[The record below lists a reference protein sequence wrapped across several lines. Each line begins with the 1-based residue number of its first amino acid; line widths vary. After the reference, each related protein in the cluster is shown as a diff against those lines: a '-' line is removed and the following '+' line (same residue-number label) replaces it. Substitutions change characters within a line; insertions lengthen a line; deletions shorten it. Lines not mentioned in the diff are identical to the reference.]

1 LDAGE
6 AESSGRAITFRA
18 ILVGLIITYLTAFWV
33 REAEIK
39 SVGVF
44 VSESV
49 PTIPA
54 VESILFLLFVNYC
67 LRRTR
72 YAFSRGELLFIFFF
86 VTVATTCY
94 NCGVVRIFLS
104 FITAPFYFM
113 APENKLA
120 EAQKFIP
127 SWAAVHNIQ
136 AVRGFYEGMP
146 GKPVPWDLWIVPLL
160 VWTGFF
166 VTLWLAMACLIM
178 LMHRP
183 WIEKEKLGF
192 PLFELPQRLTD
203 IQSESG
209 GVSAFLR
216 NPVMWIGFAISFFSD
231 GTHMLHAV
239 FPFLPAFGKEV
250 SIPLFTTPPWSA
262 LGPITLHRRPI
273 LIGFGY
279 LVSTEIT
286 FSVWATFWLERLI
299 AVLLSALGNRE
310 PNNPYMREQGCGAF
324 IAVALV
330 LLYINRQHLASI
342 IKAMFAPRSSAEGAG
357 YRWALWGFVL
367 SFSALVIFCCCL
379 GMLWWVGVI
388 YIGIFLAFALTVAR
402 IRAEVGIPLAWL
414 FPYGMQ
420 KTMVVSTLGTAPL
433 APGNNPTTLTALAVL
448 SFMQFSNTI
457 SLAGYQV
464 ESLRMGRFV
473 GEKPRRVFAALTAAF
488 VVGLL
493 LSFYFHIAT
502 FYRVGANVQSG
513 VYGVGFY
520 GSSGAINEYTRA
532 IENASSPLPP
542 NKPQVTAALCGF
554 LAVFVAQFLRTR
566 FIGFPFHPL
575 GFAAANAYGHLL
587 WWSFFFVWVVKVTVL
602 RYGGRELY
610 RKTVPLFLGFALGHF
625 FTSGVLWGTLGALG
639 KDIFRKY
646 IVCFG

>member
-1 LDAGE
+1 
-6 AESSGRAITFRA
+6 
-18 ILVGLIITYLTAFWV
+18 
-33 REAEIK
+33 
-39 SVGVF
+39 
-44 VSESV
+44 
-49 PTIPA
+49 
-54 VESILFLLFVNYC
+54 
-67 LRRTR
+67 
-72 YAFSRGELLFIFFF
+72 
-86 VTVATTCY
+86 
-94 NCGVVRIFLS
+94 
-104 FITAPFYFM
+104 
-113 APENKLA
+113 
-120 EAQKFIP
+120 
-127 SWAAVHNIQ
+127 
-136 AVRGFYEGMP
+136 
-146 GKPVPWDLWIVPLL
+146 
-160 VWTGFF
+160 
-166 VTLWLAMACLIM
+166 
-178 LMHRP
+178 
-183 WIEKEKLGF
+183 
-192 PLFELPQRLTD
+192 
-203 IQSESG
+203 
-209 GVSAFLR
+209 
-216 NPVMWIGFAISFFSD
+216 
-231 GTHMLHAV
+231 
-239 FPFLPAFGKEV
+239 
-250 SIPLFTTPPWSA
+250 
-262 LGPITLHRRPI
+262 
-273 LIGFGY
+273 
-279 LVSTEIT
+279 
-286 FSVWATFWLERLI
+286 
-299 AVLLSALGNRE
+299 
-310 PNNPYMREQGCGAF
+310 
-324 IAVALV
+324 
-330 LLYINRQHLASI
+330 
-342 IKAMFAPRSSAEGAG
+342 
-357 YRWALWGFVL
+357 
-367 SFSALVIFCCCL
+367 
-379 GMLWWVGVI
+379 
-388 YIGIFLAFALTVAR
+388 
-402 IRAEVGIPLAWL
+402 
-414 FPYGMQ
+414 
-420 KTMVVSTLGTAPL
+420 MVVSTLGTAPL

-488 VVGLL
+488 LVGLL